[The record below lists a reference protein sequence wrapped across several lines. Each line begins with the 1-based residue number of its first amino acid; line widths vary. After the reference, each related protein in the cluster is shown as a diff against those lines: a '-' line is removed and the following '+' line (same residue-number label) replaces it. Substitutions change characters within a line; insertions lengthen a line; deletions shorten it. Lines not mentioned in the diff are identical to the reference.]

1 MAENVTKRIETDSE
15 TYIQRTVV
23 STRIR
28 LARNLE
34 SYPFPSKLD
43 VQQAQEIIHIVGT
56 ELRRTGNFEG
66 YLMRDVSKVE
76 ATRLKELR
84 LISPALCEKKSTGAV
99 FVSEDEEVSVMVNEE
114 DHLREQYICEGFS
127 PMVAYERLA
136 AIDENLSRR
145 INFAYDNKLGYLTA
159 CPSNV
164 GTGMRASVMMF
175 LPGMTINKTYK
186 EIFRA
191 MKGRRLTVRGAFG
204 EGSIFKDYLFQI
216 SNQQTLGK
224 SDAEILEELQ
234 RETVNLSDFETRERQ
249 RLLEDE
255 KVAVKYKDH
264 CFRAYGEL
272 MNCLLLS
279 EEDFD
284 SLILKIR
291 FGAMLGFFKNTKIE
305 DLNDF
310 IMRMGPASFR
320 LENDLDGADTYDCDA
335 VRADIVKRV
344 LPEMIEKD

>member
-1 MAENVTKRIETDSE
+1 MAQPAFIETLV
-15 TYIQRTVV
+15 T

-28 LARNLE
+28 LARNLTA
-34 SYPFPSKLD
+34 YPFPQKLTPKLAAEVVYLVEQALSELDNFQKNDIATLSKEESILL
-43 VQQAQEIIHIVGT
+43 QEQH
-56 ELRRTGNFEG
+56 
-66 YLMRDVSKVE
+66 
-76 ATRLKELR
+76 
-84 LISPALCEKKSTGAV
+84 LISPALIRKKGIGAA
-99 FVSEDEEVSVMVNEE
+99 FISPDKTISIMVNEE

-191 MKGRRLTVRGAFG
+191 MKGRQLTVRGAFG

-255 KVAVKYKDH
+255 KIAVKYKDH

-279 EEDFD
+279 EKDFE